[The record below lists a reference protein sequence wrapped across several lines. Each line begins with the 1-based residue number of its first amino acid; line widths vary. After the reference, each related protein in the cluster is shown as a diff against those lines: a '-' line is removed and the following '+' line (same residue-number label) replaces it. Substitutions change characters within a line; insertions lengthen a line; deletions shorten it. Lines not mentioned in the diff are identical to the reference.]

1 METLESLKKRI
12 KTTEDLKSVVKTMKA
27 LAAVNIRQYEEAVA
41 SLSEY
46 HRTIDLGLQVVL
58 RRGGEHAVIARVA
71 PKKRLGIAVLGSDQ
85 GMCGQLNEQIV
96 AHAIETM
103 KTMKVPPERRTLV
116 AVGMRAAA
124 GLEDAGF
131 RVSETLPVP
140 SSTSAITKM
149 VQEVLVGMDA
159 WQAPSG
165 IDQVMLVYHQFLSGS
180 SFRPHSLK
188 LLPIDQNWLQ
198 DLKQKPWPSRC
209 LPTFS
214 MAAKPLFSSLIRQY
228 FFVSLY
234 RAFAE
239 SLASENA
246 SRLASMQGAERNI
259 GERLD
264 VLQADFHRQ
273 RQMTITEELLD
284 IVAGFEALNGQ
295 AFQ

>member
-58 RRGGEHAVIARVA
+58 RSGAGHAVIARLA

-85 GMCGQLNEQIV
+85 GMCGQLNDQIV
-96 AHAIETM
+96 AHAIETVNAIG
-103 KTMKVPPERRTLV
+103 VPREHRTLV
-116 AVGMRAAA
+116 AVGTRAAA

-131 RVSETLPVP
+131 TVSETLPVP
-140 SSTSAITKM
+140 SSPAAMTTM
-149 VQEVLVGMDA
+149 VQEVLVGIEA
-159 WQAPSG
+159 WQAPRG
-165 IDQVMLVYHQFLSGS
+165 IDQIMLVYHQFRSGANT
-180 SFRPHSLK
+180 RPHSQK
-188 LLPIDQNWLQ
+188 LLPVDQEWLH
-198 DLKQKPWPSRC
+198 DLKQKKWASRC
-209 LPTFS
+209 LPAFT
-214 MAAKPLFSSLIRQY
+214 MAAKPLFSALIRQY
-228 FFVSLY
+228 LFVSIY

-246 SRLASMQGAERNI
+246 NRLASMQGAERNI
-259 GERLD
+259 GEQLEA
-264 VLQADFHRQ
+264 LQADFHRQ

-284 IVAGFEALNGQ
+284 IVSGFEALND
-295 AFQ
+295 